1 MMSGGVLM
9 FILLVAGAVFL
20 LLQGLMVPAFGD
32 HRRERKM
39 LQRRLATIEQELGKA
54 GSASLVRQK
63 FLHTLSPF
71 QRSLESLPGMEKLAI
86 LIDRAGGKMMAHQL
100 VLLSLVLGICGA
112 LVCAIITNSAYGALA
127 GGTLTA
133 IVPFLKLRIDL
144 GRRAAK
150 LEEQLPD
157 AIDVL
162 RRAMRAGHPFN
173 AAIKLVA
180 EEIDEPVGK
189 QFALT
194 FADINFGMDVRRAM
208 LGLLERV
215 PSVTM
220 MTFVTAV
227 LLQRE
232 TGGNLAEVLEQIVKV
247 VRGRFKFF
255 RKVRTLSAEGR
266 MSAWVLALVPLVLF
280 GAMSITQPKYLP
292 VLVED
297 PLGRDLIAAAI
308 VLGTIGVLWIRAL
321 LRIEV

>member
-1 MMSGGVLM
+1 MSGGIV
-9 FILLVAGAVFL
+9 FFFLLVAAAVFM

-32 HRRERKM
+32 QRRERKA
-39 LQRRLATIEQELGKA
+39 LQRRLATIEQELGDG

-63 FLHTLSPF
+63 FLRTLSPW
-71 QRSLESLPGMEKLAI
+71 QRSLENLPGMERLARMI
-86 LIDRAGGKMMAHQL
+86 ESSGGAMMAHQL
-100 VLLSLVLGICGA
+100 VVLSLALGIAGALLCGVLTKSSYGA
-112 LVCAIITNSAYGALA
+112 LVGGVLA
-127 GGTLTA
+127 G
-133 IVPFLKLRIDL
+133 IVPLLKLRMVRD
-144 GRRAAK
+144 RRAAK

-162 RRAMRAGHPFN
+162 RRALRAGHPFN
-173 AAIKLVA
+173 SAIKLVA
-180 EEIDEPVGK
+180 DEMDEPVAK

-208 LGLLERV
+208 LGLLERI

-232 TGGNLAEVLEQIVKV
+232 TGGNLAEILEQIVRV

-266 MSAWVLALVPLVLF
+266 MSAWVLALVPLILF
-280 GAMSITQPKYLP
+280 GAMSITQPSYLP
-292 VLVED
+292 VLFED
-297 PLGRDLIAAAI
+297 SLGRKLIAGAI
-308 VLGTIGVLWIRAL
+308 VLALIGVFWIRAL